1 MTGWRRWRAA
11 VVALALTGALATP
24 GPASAQSPI
33 PPPAQTEVQQAQ
45 APPPA
50 PSPAQPTQVQTEG
63 PAAPAAATPEAAP
76 NTGRVSL
83 TLGADWA
90 SAYYFRGIAT
100 TQNGGNNVQPY
111 GEIGFRILENKGPLT
126 SLTASPGIWNN
137 WHWGGGLLVE
147 PADPDFWTEADL
159 YFKLNAVWW
168 EVLST
173 SVTYT
178 YYTSPND
185 TFTSYSDVGLGFA
198 LSDAKWLGGVAL
210 NPSLLLAFETTGEAL
225 VADGKKGIYMGIGLA
240 PGYTFFAESSFPVN
254 LSAPMTFGFSLKDY
268 YTVNG
273 VNQTFGFFSG
283 GPLITLPLKFIAST
297 LGNWSLKAGV
307 QFPGAQQQ
315 PQGSQHERRLCADRV
330 GRPLADLLTG
340 GAKEVR
346 QHCARR
352 T

>member
-1 MTGWRRWRAA
+1 MTGWRRWMAA

-198 LSDAKWLGGVAL
+198 LSDAKWLGGVCAEPVASIGVRDDGGGAGGGRQEGHL
-210 NPSLLLAFETTGEAL
+210 HGDRAGPWVHVLCGVVVSGEPERAHDVRVQSEGLLHGKRGEPDVWVFLGGAADHLAAEVHCEHPRQL
-225 VADGKKGIYMGIGLA
+225 VAEGGRAVSWCSTATSRQSTRTTALCRSGR
-240 PGYTFFAESSFPVN
+240 
-254 LSAPMTFGFSLKDY
+254 SAS
-268 YTVNG
+268 
-273 VNQTFGFFSG
+273 
-283 GPLITLPLKFIAST
+283 
-297 LGNWSLKAGV
+297 
-307 QFPGAQQQ
+307 
-315 PQGSQHERRLCADRV
+315 R
-330 GRPLADLLTG
+330 
-340 GAKEVR
+340 
-346 QHCARR
+346 
-352 T
+352 